1 MQLIK
6 AVQET
11 RAVADVLACFEGTDL
26 VLADDLMFELQQIVA
41 KLEVKLPKLEKRL
54 VIRMLQVHSDWIW
67 LCASAS
73 SPVPS

>member
-11 RAVADVLACFEGTDL
+11 RAIADVLACFEGTDL

-41 KLEVKLPKLEKRL
+41 KLELKLPKLEKRW
-54 VIRMLQVHSDWIW
+54 VWG
-67 LCASAS
+67 S
-73 SPVPS
+73 SSVRCCWACTG

>member
-11 RAVADVLACFEGTDL
+11 RALADVLACFEGTDL

-41 KLEVKLPKLEKRL
+41 KLEAKLPKLEKRWVYQL
-54 VIRMLQVHSDWIW
+54 AAVHS
-67 LCASAS
+67 S
-73 SPVPS
+73 SQAQPG